1 VLLQVLDDGR
11 LTDGRGR
18 TVDFRNAIVI
28 MTSNLASSYILEHA
42 GGDKKEVRRHVEEE
56 LKRAFRPEFLNR
68 IDDTI
73 VFGSLQDHDLL
84 EIVDLQLGRLRKTLA
99 DRRIDLKVTDLVKG
113 KLIEAGYDPAFGARP
128 LKRAIQRLIQ
138 DPLALKLLDGSIQP
152 GSTVQVGLE
161 GDEIVLHAAEV
172 VVN

>member
-1 VLLQVLDDGR
+1 MK
-11 LTDGRGR
+11 T
-18 TVDFRNAIVI
+18 
-28 MTSNLASSYILEHA
+28 
-42 GGDKKEVRRHVEEE
+42 VRRHVEEE

-73 VFGSLQDHDLL
+73 VFKSLREHDLL
-84 EIVDLQLGRLRKTLA
+84 EIVDLQLARLRKTLA
-99 DRRIDLKVTDLVKG
+99 DRRIDLVVTDLAKG

-138 DPLALKLLDGSIQP
+138 DPLALKLLDGTVGP
-152 GSTVQVGLE
+152 GASVRATVE
-161 GDEIVLHAAEV
+161 GDEIMLHVAEV

>member
-1 VLLQVLDDGR
+1 MKQ
-11 LTDGRGR
+11 
-18 TVDFRNAIVI
+18 
-28 MTSNLASSYILEHA
+28 
-42 GGDKKEVRRHVEEE
+42 VRRHVDEE

-73 VFGSLQDHDLL
+73 VFTALREHDLL
-84 EIVDLQLGRLRKTLA
+84 EIVDLQLARLRKTLG
-99 DRRIDLKVTDLVKG
+99 DRRIDLIVTDLVKG

-138 DPLALKLLDGSIQP
+138 DPLALKLLDGEIAP
-152 GSTVQVGLE
+152 GATVRATLQ
-161 GDEIVLHAAEV
+161 GDEILLQTAEV

>member
-1 VLLQVLDDGR
+1 
-11 LTDGRGR
+11 
-18 TVDFRNAIVI
+18 

-42 GGDKKEVRRHVEEE
+42 EADMKQVRRHVEEA

-73 VFGSLQDHDLL
+73 VFTSLKEHDLL
-84 EIVDLQLGRLRKTLA
+84 EIVDLQLARLRNTLA
-99 DRRIDLKVTDLVKG
+99 DRRIDLIVTDLAKG
-113 KLIEAGYDPAFGARP
+113 RLIEAGYDPAFGARP

-138 DPLALKLLDGSIQP
+138 DPLALKLLDGTIAP
-152 GSTVQVGLE
+152 GSTVRVTLE